1 MSRDADRVLAAIE
14 RWRQLELLDSHTAER
29 LRSDVVGQ
37 ESATTKRL
45 SQYVLA
51 FTGAVVLVIA
61 GGVFVDWAWPLLE
74 APGRTVLLALT
85 GVGVIIG
92 GVSLESQH
100 RWRPAAYLMQTA
112 GLGLILAAFVY
123 SEEAWPDQSIGGT
136 IVGFLALATPIVLAF
151 RAVRR
156 DVFMPA
162 VHLAMALAFLAVF
175 LDRSTPLSGDAI
187 VWTLDAVL
195 LASILVLVALLK
207 NDTHGERH
215 PWTLNAFVMAMCVG
229 FVLVTITAVDTL
241 SLSDDSLLAIDAWLA
256 LCVALTLWGVHRA
269 PEGLRRGWFAGLIA
283 YEAFAWIPLGMGT
296 ALETFNGP
304 PELAVILVGGVGVA
318 AFVYAERFRLRGLM
332 AAAALCFIVPVWWW
346 AVDRAGAIGGVG
358 ALVLT
363 AAFLFWA
370 SGRRGKLEEG

>member
-1 MSRDADRVLAAIE
+1 MSRDADKVLAAIE
-14 RWRQLELLDSHTAER
+14 RWRQLALLDPHTAEK
-29 LRSDVVGQ
+29 LRSEVVGQ

-100 RWRPAAYLMQTA
+100 RWRPAAYLMQSA

-123 SEEAWPDQSIGGT
+123 SEEAWPDQSTGGT
-136 IVGFLALATPIVLAF
+136 IVGFFALVTPIVLAF

-156 DVFMPA
+156 DVVMPA

-195 LASILVLVALLK
+195 LASVLGLVSLLK
-207 NDTHGERH
+207 SDTRGERH

-241 SLSDDSLLAIDAWLA
+241 SLSDDALLAIDAWLA

-318 AFVYAERFRLRGLM
+318 AFMYAERFRLQGLM

-370 SGRRGKLEEG
+370 SGRRGKLDEA